1 MSNVFRQIK
10 STDVYQRPFKAYKNY
25 KLSNP
30 GVSEAYVTH
39 SGVYYGGRIDQD
51 GIISYPT
58 NADGTNAH
66 VAWYAINQKFY
77 DDHLQA
83 VPEHVLNPFSK
94 RNLFQ
99 SASSLTI
106 PYNDVGE
113 RIKKNTFFVTASLG
127 AYTTI
132 LQEDGDGNIIDLA
145 IPSSS
150 FATGSFFY
158 LSLNKTFTKFRDLVA
173 LSATPGTTGN
183 EYTGSLTYELNG
195 VPREATVVSG
205 STISKGVDLVSGSI
219 GFSPS
224 DLYAGLGIR
233 LKRNEFIQVPH
244 DSKFDRFGNCDD
256 WTISFWTEIGPNS
269 HSSQNTVTRNLLSK
283 TALKQ
288 QFIKDRRESA
298 IVTKLTKFP
307 QLGVATS
314 SALYDNIR
322 TTFNI
327 SWKAGTFFFHSSNG
341 TEAMMISGST
351 SVDSYSHHILIRNSA
366 SICEMFLD
374 GVKST
379 DSGSLPEGVVANEN
393 DIVIGD
399 FPALPVPVHGNN
411 SYTSTNKFAEFRMYD
426 YAVSTDQIASLANNH
441 FLSGSLFQTDIVGN
455 LFHRNGTA
463 VISSPMPKYHSGS
476 GLFSSDYTWN
486 AKWRGTHT
494 IYENEVFVRVPKDT
508 LNITMNPSSTY
519 TPPTAGGKPCTT
531 NQSNTLPGE
540 FRKDLFIS
548 GTLKP
553 YVTTIGLYND
563 DYELLA
569 IGKMAQP
576 IQKRDDVDMNF
587 VVRWDY

>member
-77 DDHLQA
+77 DDDLKA
-83 VPEHVLNPFSK
+83 VPEHILNPFSK

-113 RIKKNTFFVTASLG
+113 RIKKDTFVITSSLG

-132 LQEDGDGNIIDLA
+132 IKEDGDGNLIDLA

-173 LSATPGTTGN
+173 LSTTSGTTGN
-183 EYTGSLTYELNG
+183 EHTGSLTYELKG

-205 STISKGVDLVSGSI
+205 SIITKGVQLVSGSI

-233 LKRNEFIQVPH
+233 LKRDEYIQIPH
-244 DSKFDRFGNCDD
+244 DSKFDSFGNCDD
-256 WTISFWTEIGPNS
+256 WTISFWTEVGLNTETEHANS
-269 HSSQNTVTRNLLSK
+269 TKNLLSK
-283 TALKQ
+283 ANISRPLILEGKRYTFQ
-288 QFIKDRRESA
+288 RMTR
-298 IVTKLTKFP
+298 KFGAY
-307 QLGVATS
+307 GVATS
-314 SALYDNIR
+314 SILFDNIR
-322 TTFNI
+322 TPFNLSVREADSVQTFY
-327 SWKAGTFFFHSSNG
+327 FHSSNG
-341 TEAMMISGST
+341 SKAMMISGSIPA
-351 SVDSYSHHILIRNSA
+351 DNYSHHVLIRNSA
-366 SICEMFLD
+366 SICEMYLD

-379 DSGSLPEGVVANEN
+379 DSGSIPEGVVANEN
-393 DIVIGD
+393 DVVIGD
-399 FPALPVPVHGNN
+399 FPSVSNPVA
-411 SYTSTNKFAEFRMYD
+411 YTSTTKFAEFRMYD
-426 YAVSTDQIASLANNH
+426 YAASTSQIANLSNNH
-441 FLSGSLFQTDIVGN
+441 FLSGSLFQTDIIGN
-455 LFHRNGTA
+455 IFHRNGTA
-463 VISSPMPKYHSGS
+463 VVSSPMPKYHSGS
-476 GLFSSDYTWN
+476 GFFSTDYTWN

-494 IYENEVFVRVPKDT
+494 IYENEVFVRVPQDT
-508 LNITMNPSSTY
+508 LNVTMNPSSTY
-519 TPPTAGGKPCTT
+519 KPTTADGKPCTT
-531 NQSNTLPGE
+531 NQINTLPGE
-540 FRKDLFIS
+540 MRKDLFIS

-553 YVTTIGLYND
+553 YVTTIGLYNKN
-563 DYELLA
+563 YELVA
-569 IGKMAQP
+569 VGKLAQP
-576 IQKRDDVDMNF
+576 VQKRDDVDMNF